1 MADTLTPE
9 EKKRLTEELTK
20 YANEGASDDD
30 LRQFRDAFISELKKK
45 GGGQPA
51 SGAPAGQPTKPSAQ
65 STGQSAFDAWNPA
78 FKKAEPETELKV
90 ERESKFAPK
99 QIDGAYDT
107 WRKSITKEAK
117 DYVDVMVKSGNL
129 ETAIQT
135 AMNTSNGMKPDTRTA
150 VLVELAKKLG
160 DMANEAKTRTKKNHQ

>member
-20 YANEGASDDD
+20 YATEGASDDD

-51 SGAPAGQPTKPSAQ
+51 SGAPAGQPTKPSAP
-65 STGQSAFDAWNPA
+65 STAQSAFDAWNPA
-78 FKKAEPETELKV
+78 FKKAEPETEV
-90 ERESKFAPK
+90 EVQRESKFAPK
-99 QIDGAYDT
+99 QLDGAYDT

-117 DYVDVMVKSGNL
+117 DYGLQIGYEKSPEEDEISTLRKAASDQLGKKSYTP
-129 ETAIQT
+129 EEQEQIQEIE
-135 AMNTSNGMKPDTRTA
+135 DRI
-150 VLVELAKKLG
+150 KKG
-160 DMANEAKTRTKKNHQ
+160 D